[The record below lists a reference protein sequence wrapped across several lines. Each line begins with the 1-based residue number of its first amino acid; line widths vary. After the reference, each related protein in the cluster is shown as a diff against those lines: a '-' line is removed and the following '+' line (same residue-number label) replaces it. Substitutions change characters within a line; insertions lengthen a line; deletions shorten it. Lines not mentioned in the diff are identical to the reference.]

1 MFEYHGSKEIINNL
15 VKNHG
20 DKEQE
25 IYHEINIVVLAEVH
39 KEALNLTHL
48 DLLSIL
54 RSYLPQQADPI
65 LQIEYGPTYYL
76 T

>member
-25 IYHEINIVVLAEVH
+25 IYHEINIVVFTEVH

-54 RSYLPQQADPI
+54 RCDLPQQADPI
-65 LQIEYGPTYYL
+65 LQIEYGPINL